1 MAIKF
6 QKYQNKN
13 EDSKAYGK
21 WYARPVK
28 TDDVDLQGL
37 AEHMAEHHSAF
48 SAGVIAGV
56 LTDMVKCIRELV
68 LEGKAVKLPNLAI
81 FQIGMNTT
89 GADSP
94 EKFTVKKN
102 VARLYLRARGTGD
115 FSSKEIKRIG
125 SLSED
130 DEYSSPESEEDPEMP
145 NP

>member
-1 MAIKF
+1 MAIRF

-37 AEHMAEHHSAF
+37 AEHMAEHHCAF

-56 LTDMVKCIRELV
+56 LTDMVRCIRELV
-68 LEGKAVKLPNLAI
+68 MEGKAVKLPNLAI

-89 GADSP
+89 GADSA
-94 EKFTVKKN
+94 ETFNVKKN
-102 VARLYLRARGTGD
+102 VTRLYLRARGTGD
-115 FSSKEIKRIG
+115 FSAKEIKRIG

-130 DEYSSPESEEDPEMP
+130 DEYNTPKKSETL